1 MASYPKRRSG
11 DAANSSKKKP
21 NTVAWFG
28 ILALAILAGGAVLAN
43 LTKKEKDAERDA
55 AAARAAQDSAA
66 KPFADMPAETPPA
79 KSGGGGFD
87 ASKPFGGLDAGNLG
101 SPEAAAVWLAAVALA
116 EDGEA
121 QYQAAV
127 AAKTAGDVE
136 ALNQAGAAAKAK
148 FNEATEATALLETEL
163 IAERG
168 ESDPTVRALMKAR
181 STWFARLDWLLK
193 STGR

>member
-1 MASYPKRRSG
+1 MASYPKRRSSDG
-11 DAANSSKKKP
+11 ASSSKKP
-21 NTVAWFG
+21 NTIAWFG

-55 AAARAAQDSAA
+55 AAAQGSAD

-87 ASKPFGGLDAGNLG
+87 PSQPFGGLDAGNLG
-101 SPEAAAVWLAAVALA
+101 SPEAAATWSAALALAA
-116 EDGEA
+116 EGEA

-127 AAKTAGDVE
+127 EAKTAGNVE
-136 ALNQAGAAAKAK
+136 ALNEAGAVAKAK
-148 FNEATEATALLETEL
+148 FNEAVESTALLEDEL
-163 IAERG
+163 IAKLG
-168 ESDPTVRALMKAR
+168 ESDPTVRAFKQAR

>member
-1 MASYPKRRSG
+1 MASYPKRRG
-11 DAANSSKKKP
+11 ADAANSSKKP

-55 AAARAAQDSAA
+55 QAAQDSAA
-66 KPFADMPAETPPA
+66 RPFADMPAETPPA
-79 KSGGGGFD
+79 KAGGGGFD
-87 ASKPFGGLDAGNLG
+87 ASQPFGGLDAGNLG
-101 SPEAAAVWLAAVALA
+101 SPEAAATWSAAVALA
-116 EDGEA
+116 AEGEA

-127 AAKTAGDVE
+127 EAKTAGDVE

-148 FNEATEATALLETEL
+148 FNEATEATAQLELDLEAKL
-163 IAERG
+163 G
-168 ESDPTVRALMKAR
+168 ESDPTVRALKQAR
-181 STWFARLDWLLK
+181 STWFQRLDWLLK